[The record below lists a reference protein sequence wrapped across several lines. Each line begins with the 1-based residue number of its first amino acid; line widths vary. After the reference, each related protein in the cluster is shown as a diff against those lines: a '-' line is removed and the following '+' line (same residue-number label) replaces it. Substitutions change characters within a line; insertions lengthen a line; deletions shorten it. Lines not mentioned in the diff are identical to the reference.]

1 MPTDLRELSGV
12 ELRLALAELEATPAR
27 SWAGKCRK
35 DDRRAAIVK
44 ALLEKGAF

>member
-1 MPTDLRELSGV
+1 MAQPLDELSGV
-12 ELRLALAELEATPAR
+12 ELRLLLAELEATPAR

-35 DDRRAAIVK
+35 DDRRAAITK